1 MSIADALGG
10 HPADGAGNIVLGAVD
25 GVITRDLTEK
35 TKVGYLADLA
45 GPH

>member
-1 MSIADALGG
+1 MSIADAFGG

-25 GVITRDLTEK
+25 RVVTRDLTEK
-35 TKVGYLADLA
+35 TEVSYLADLT